1 MVSATEKIELDEDE
15 RLIDY
20 HGNTSS
26 KYSSKY
32 YEYSANRDMADYP
45 DESTEMLNP
54 KTPYVV
60 HTKQSY
66 EYISIDES
74 VKGKKKNKRKKR
86 STGFLNFIKLLSMK
100 KKKND
105 DTPRLIYIN
114 NSELNEQ
121 QKFITNAISTGKY
134 NAFSF
139 LPKFLYEEFRKAANL
154 FFLFISCIQVGYQ
167 KE

>member
-1 MVSATEKIELDEDE
+1 
-15 RLIDY
+15 
-20 HGNTSS
+20 
-26 KYSSKY
+26 
-32 YEYSANRDMADYP
+32 
-45 DESTEMLNP
+45 
-54 KTPYVV
+54 
-60 HTKQSY
+60 
-66 EYISIDES
+66 
-74 VKGKKKNKRKKR
+74 
-86 STGFLNFIKLLSMK
+86 MK